1 MNLFYLFYAKC
12 DIVIFPVVFNFVLPS
27 VECKAVFDSVS
38 TTADSTILLQIYL
51 RFVFLESLNP
61 KQLSPLT
68 LKL

>member
-1 MNLFYLFYAKC
+1 MNEFILFVLCKGAC

-51 RFVFLESLNP
+51 RFVMS
-61 KQLSPLT
+61 S
-68 LKL
+68 